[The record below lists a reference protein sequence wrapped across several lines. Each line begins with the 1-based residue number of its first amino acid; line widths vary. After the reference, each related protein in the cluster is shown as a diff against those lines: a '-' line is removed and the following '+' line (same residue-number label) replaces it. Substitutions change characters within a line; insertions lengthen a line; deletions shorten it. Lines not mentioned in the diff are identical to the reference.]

1 MKTYLRLIV
10 LFAVAVVVLLAVYL
24 IRQATE
30 PESAIIARER
40 NKVYASRDRSRMEKD
55 PLYAG
60 ELKDRLRFLDY
71 RLAVTYNAENKPD
84 KAIDVLK
91 QLIKEEEATE
101 KGIPRH
107 SRSYADEARYYETLK
122 ESYDLKHDEANAEK
136 ASAFRNELMAK
147 AGERKKLESKEEGK
161 HVGSSTD

>member
-1 MKTYLRLIV
+1 
-10 LFAVAVVVLLAVYL
+10 
-24 IRQATE
+24 
-30 PESAIIARER
+30 
-40 NKVYASRDRSRMEKD
+40 MEKD

-84 KAIDVLK
+84 MAIDVLK
-91 QLIKEEEATE
+91 QLIKEEEA
-101 KGIPRH
+101 KGKGTPRR
-107 SRSYADEARYYETLK
+107 SRSYLDEARYYETLK

-136 ASAFRNELMAK
+136 AMAFRNELMAK

>member
-1 MKTYLRLIV
+1 MKTYLRLII
-10 LFAVAVVVLLAVYL
+10 LFAAAVTVLSAVYL

-60 ELKDRLRFLDY
+60 ELKTKLQFLDY

-84 KAIDVLK
+84 MAIDILK
-91 QLIKEEEATE
+91 QLIKEEEAE
-101 KGIPRH
+101 GKEIPRR
-107 SRSYADEARYYETLK
+107 SRSYLDEARYYEALK
-122 ESYDLKHDEANAEK
+122 ESYDLMHDEANAEK
-136 ASAFRNELMAK
+136 AMAFRNELMAR

-161 HVGSSTD
+161 HVGSSAD